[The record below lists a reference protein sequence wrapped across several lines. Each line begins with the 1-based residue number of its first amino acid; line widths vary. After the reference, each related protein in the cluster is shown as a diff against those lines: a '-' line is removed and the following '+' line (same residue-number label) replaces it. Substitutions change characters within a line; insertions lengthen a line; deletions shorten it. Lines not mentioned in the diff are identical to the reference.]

1 MSGIFT
7 IAVHALVYLNH
18 RQETLSS
25 EELSENICTNPARV
39 RKVMAMLHRAGLVE
53 VRPGKYGGYRFVLDP
68 SGVTLLR
75 ICKAVETPPVPA
87 GWRSGEIDAPCL
99 VASGMA
105 GVMEQVRDS
114 LNAACYERLSSITVA
129 GIDHILFGASR
140 EETR

>member
-18 RQETLSS
+18 RQATLSS

-39 RKVMAMLHRAGLVE
+39 RKVMAMLHRAGLVV
-53 VRPGKYGGYRFVLDP
+53 VRPGKHGGYRFALDP

>member
-87 GWRSGEIDAPCL
+87 GWRLGEIDAPCL

-105 GVMEQVRDS
+105 EVMEQVRDS
-114 LNAACYERLSSITVA
+114 LNAACYERLSSMTVA

>member
-18 RQETLSS
+18 RQATLSS

-53 VRPGKYGGYRFVLDP
+53 VRPGKHGGFRFALDP

>member
-105 GVMEQVRDS
+105 EVMEQVRDS

>member
-1 MSGIFT
+1 MSGVFT

-105 GVMEQVRDS
+105 EVMEQVRDS
-114 LNAACYERLSSITVA
+114 LNAACYKRLSSMTVA

>member
-18 RQETLSS
+18 RQATLSS

-105 GVMEQVRDS
+105 EVMEQVRDS

>member
-105 GVMEQVRDS
+105 EVMEQVRDS
-114 LNAACYERLSSITVA
+114 LNAA
-129 GIDHILFGASR
+129 
-140 EETR
+140 